1 MTNNKLVELSFFLST
16 LLSGFYAGTGF
27 FVVMGGNPA
36 IKLMS
41 DRTFAEYWQHADHY
55 MAARMKIFGPL
66 LLLTMLF
73 GVLVLLKEY
82 RTSSFWFMLIA
93 FGILVTDVIFTF
105 STNQPLNHL
114 VQSWDM
120 NKLPSNVQEVKWQI
134 VRAFD
139 VRTIFMISSFIMV
152 LLAVWLHKTRSSV
165 QNF

>member
-1 MTNNKLVELSFFLST
+1 MTINKLIELSFFLSI

-27 FVVMGGNPA
+27 FVAMGGNPA

-41 DRTFAEYWQHADHY
+41 DRTFAEFWQHTDHY

-93 FGILVTDVIFTF
+93 FAILVTDVIYILT
-105 STNQPLNHL
+105 TNHPLNHL
-114 VQSWDM
+114 VQSWDV
-120 NKLPSNVQEVKWQI
+120 NNLPSNVQDIKRQI
-134 VRAFD
+134 VKAFN
-139 VRTIFMISSFIMV
+139 VRVIFMISSFIMV
-152 LLAVWLHKTRSSV
+152 LLAVWLHKKS
-165 QNF
+165 